1 MKKFKL
7 ILLTLGFFLISG
19 KASTCS
25 IFYYIDS
32 KTGKIYFIN
41 NEDYWYH
48 VKPYIQ
54 IVPSTKK
61 ELGRIWYGWK
71 NFGQGG
77 INEKGLVLDGAV
89 TPYQKIPKWYS
100 APKDNITDKILAK
113 CSNVDEAI
121 QFLELKKIA
130 LNNGHLLLG
139 DKNGKAVIVEWV
151 NGMRNIVEIK
161 NNRLVA
167 TNFNLSNTS
176 LDEVTCSR
184 YNTIQLGLNNLDQR
198 DVKDTIDLKTVGNV
212 IGKAVQL
219 PQTNKQGK
227 TGGTLYTTFIDLT
240 EMKFLLIYK
249 LDNSKIYK
257 LDIITELQKGK
268 KRKIKLK

>member
-1 MKKFKL
+1 M
-7 ILLTLGFFLISG
+7 
-19 KASTCS
+19 
-25 IFYYIDS
+25 
-32 KTGKIYFIN
+32 
-41 NEDYWYH
+41 
-48 VKPYIQ
+48 
-54 IVPSTKK
+54 
-61 ELGRIWYGWK
+61 
-71 NFGQGG
+71 
-77 INEKGLVLDGAV
+77 
-89 TPYQKIPKWYS
+89 
-100 APKDNITDKILAK
+100 
-113 CSNVDEAI
+113 
-121 QFLELKKIA
+121 
-130 LNNGHLLLG
+130 
-139 DKNGKAVIVEWV
+139 IVEWV